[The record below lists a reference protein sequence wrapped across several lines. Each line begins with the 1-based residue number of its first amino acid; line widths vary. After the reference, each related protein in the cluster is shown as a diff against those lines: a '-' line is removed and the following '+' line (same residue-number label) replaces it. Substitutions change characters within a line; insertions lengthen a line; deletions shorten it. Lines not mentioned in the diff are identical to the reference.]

1 MHVDGLYRTLARW
14 RRNHLDPLFR
24 LGARQID
31 RRPSLPPSKMAGS
44 NRAASP
50 AANSFVL
57 YGAVFVGGAVASF
70 MLVLAILTPSG
81 REAANR
87 APLVAAQ
94 LANERTVRRSR
105 GFIFSRQS
113 GSVLKPREEAPLLCF
128 YDRYTE
134 RKKEPVRYQLL
145 KHLPARFC
153 SHLVYG
159 FVSPSDLNNGSSG
172 GSSQAGPM
180 ADADHRIRQMVQL
193 KQLYPTLRVLVG
205 VGGPKVDSKSFSD
218 ELITE
223 GRREHFAQRGVRWL
237 RARHLDGMHVQ
248 WMYPGEGNGRPSDRE
263 NFPKLLAQIRNAF
276 RAESSRWH
284 LTMYL
289 PHEDDRVDR
298 GFELRNA
305 LRSVHYAVMGSFGFV
320 EPGRAEVSS
329 PLYNRP
335 PAGEN
340 RSPINSVHELVVL
353 LLDRGAPRNKLL
365 LAVSASGYSYALARA
380 DTDVRAPLRGG
391 DGRGQAGPFSS
402 TPGRLAYFEICYNV
416 YRNSWARVFDAATS
430 CPYAYRG
437 QEWVTYDDA
446 DSVRAK
452 VAFLR
457 NQTLGGAALMDVAAD
472 DYMGM
477 CGPRNVLA
485 RTLRSALKHYSPPV
499 AQSPSSHRK
508 NAATAQHQ
516 KHYPHIAR
524 QMFRHKRRF
533 G

>member
-1 MHVDGLYRTLARW
+1 MTRGVCLACKVVSAPCRA
-14 RRNHLDPLFR
+14 
-24 LGARQID
+24 G
-31 RRPSLPPSKMAGS
+31 PPSSKVAGKG
-44 NRAASP
+44 RA

-81 REAANR
+81 RTAANNR

-94 LANERTVRRSR
+94 LVRSLIHCSNSATEAGWANERTVRRSR
-105 GFIFSRQS
+105 GLIFSRQS
-113 GSVLKPREEAPLLCF
+113 GSVLKPSEEAPLLCF

-145 KHLPARFC
+145 KHLPARRVIYLFC

-159 FVSPSDLNNGSSG
+159 FVSPSDLNNSSSG
-172 GSSQAGPM
+172 GSSQAGPV

-205 VGGPKVDSKSFSD
+205 VDSKSFSD

-223 GRREHFAQRGVRWL
+223 GRREHLAQRSVRWL

-276 RAESSRWH
+276 RASGTRPKSARLTRWH

-320 EPGRAEVSS
+320 EPGRAEVV
-329 PLYNRP
+329 Y
-335 PAGEN
+335 
-340 RSPINSVHELVVL
+340 ELVVL

-391 DGRGQAGPFSS
+391 DGRGQAGPFTS

-457 NQTLGGAALMDVAAD
+457 NQTLGGAALVDVAAD

-485 RTLRSALKHYSPPV
+485 RTLRAALKHYSPQV
-499 AQSPSSHRK
+499 AQSPSSRAK
-508 NAATAQHQ
+508 KGATAQHQ
-516 KHYPHIAR
+516 KHYPRVGR
-524 QMFRHKRRF
+524 QMFRHRRRF

>member
-14 RRNHLDPLFR
+14 RRTHLDPLFR
-24 LGARQID
+24 VGT
-31 RRPSLPPSKMAGS
+31 SKGV
-44 NRAASP
+44 P
-50 AANSFVL
+50 AKKGMGVRTANSFVL
-57 YGAVFVGGAVASF
+57 YGAVFVGGAVATF
-70 MLVLAILTPSG
+70 MLVLAILTPSSRTPG
-81 REAANR
+81 SHRL
-87 APLVAAQ
+87 PLVAAQ
-94 LANERTVRRSR
+94 RANERTVRRSH
-105 GFIFSRQS
+105 GLIFSRQS
-113 GSVLKPREEAPLLCF
+113 GSMPSEGAPLLCL
-128 YDRYTE
+128 YDRNTE
-134 RKKEPVRYQLL
+134 RKREPVRYQLL

-172 GSSQAGPM
+172 GSSQAGPV
-180 ADADHRIRQMVQL
+180 ADAERRIRQMTQL

-223 GRREHFAQRGVRWL
+223 GRREHLAQRSVRWL
-237 RARHLDGMHVQ
+237 RAHRLDGMHIQ

-284 LTMYL
+284 LTLYL
-289 PHEDDRVDR
+289 PHEDSRVDR
-298 GFELRNA
+298 GYELRNA
-305 LRSVHYAVMGSFGFV
+305 LRAVHYAVMGSFGFV
-320 EPGRAEVSS
+320 EPGRAEVAS

-335 PAGEN
+335 PIGD
-340 RSPINSVHELVVL
+340 RSPINSIHELVVL
-353 LLDRGAPRNKLL
+353 LLDRGAPSSKLL
-365 LAVSASGYSYALARA
+365 LAVTASGYSYALARA

-391 DGRGQAGPFSS
+391 DGRGQAGPFTL

-457 NQTLGGAALMDVAAD
+457 NKTLGGAALMDVAAD

-499 AQSPSSHRK
+499 PSSSSSQAK
-508 NAATAQHQ
+508 KAAAAQHQ
-516 KHYPHIAR
+516 KHYPKVAR
-524 QMFRHKRRF
+524 QMFGKRRF

>member
-1 MHVDGLYRTLARW
+1 MHVDGLYRTLVRW
-14 RRNHLDPLFR
+14 RRNHLDPLFGFGPR
-24 LGARQID
+24 TGA
-31 RRPSLPPSKMAGS
+31 PAKAGIGG
-44 NRAASP
+44 R
-50 AANSFVL
+50 AANSFVM
-57 YGAVFVGGAVASF
+57 YGAVFVGGAVATF
-70 MLVLAILTPSG
+70 MLVLAILTPSSRSAG
-81 REAANR
+81 HHRV
-87 APLVAAQ
+87 PLMAAQ
-94 LANERTVRRSR
+94 QAGGQRAVRRSH
-105 GFIFSRQS
+105 GLIFSRQM
-113 GSVLKPREEAPLLCF
+113 GPAPTEEAPLLCL
-128 YDRYTE
+128 YDRHTE
-134 RKKEPVRYQLL
+134 RKREPVRYQLL

-172 GSSQAGPM
+172 SASETGSVE
-180 ADADHRIRQMVQL
+180 DANRRLRQMTQL

-205 VGGPKVDSKSFSD
+205 VGGPLVGSRSFSD

-223 GRREHFAQRGVRWL
+223 GRREHLAQRSVRWL
-237 RARHLDGMHVQ
+237 RARHLDGMHIQ

-276 RAESSRWH
+276 KAENSRWH
-284 LTMYL
+284 LTLYL
-289 PHEDDRVDR
+289 PHEDSRVDR
-298 GFELRNA
+298 GYEVRNA
-305 LRSVHYAVMGSFGFV
+305 LRSVHYAVMGSFGFA
-320 EPGRAEVSS
+320 EAGRAEVNS

-335 PAGEN
+335 PISD
-340 RSPINSVHELVVL
+340 RSPINSIHELVVL
-353 LLDRGAPRNKLL
+353 LLDRGAPSSKLL
-365 LAVSASGYSYALARA
+365 LAVSAMGYSYALARA

-391 DGRGQAGPFSS
+391 DSRGQPGPFTSKA
-402 TPGRLAYFEICYNV
+402 GRLAYFEICYNV

-430 CPYAYRG
+430 CPYAYHG

-457 NQTLGGAALMDVAAD
+457 NKTLAGAALMDVAAD

-499 AQSPSSHRK
+499 PASQPLRKKTGGAAVQHRS
-508 NAATAQHQ
+508 
-516 KHYPHIAR
+516 YPQVAR
-524 QMFRHKRRF
+524 QMFRKRRF

>member
-1 MHVDGLYRTLARW
+1 MHVSGLYRSLVRW
-14 RRNHLDPLFR
+14 RRNQLDPLLR
-24 LGARQID
+24 GGAKKFVG
-31 RRPSLPPSKMAGS
+31 RRPGFPRKGGQSA
-44 NRAASP
+44 

-57 YGAVFVGGAVASF
+57 YAAVFVGGAVATF
-70 MLVLAILTPSG
+70 MLVLAIMTPSG
-81 REAANR
+81 RSAAGRNR
-87 APLVAAQ
+87 LPFAAAQ
-94 LANERTVRRSR
+94 AHERTIRRSR
-105 GFIFSRQS
+105 GLVFSRQR
-113 GSVLKPREEAPLLCF
+113 GVAERPSVEAPLLCL
-128 YDRYTE
+128 YDRNTE
-134 RKKEPVRYQLL
+134 RKKEPVQYQLL

-153 SHLVYG
+153 THLVYG
-159 FVSPSDLNNGSSG
+159 FVSPLDLNNGSSG
-172 GSSQAGPM
+172 GASQAGSE
-180 ADADHRIRQMVQL
+180 ADADRRIRQMVQL
-193 KQLYPTLRVLVG
+193 KQVYPTLRVLVG

-223 GRREHFAQRGVRWL
+223 GRREHLAQRSVRWM

-263 NFPKLLAQIRNAF
+263 NFPKLLAQLRKAF
-276 RAESSRWH
+276 KTESSRWH
-284 LTMYL
+284 LTLYL
-289 PHEDDRVDR
+289 PHEDERVDR
-298 GFELRNA
+298 GYELRNA
-305 LRSVHYAVMGSFGFV
+305 LHSVHYAVMGSFGYV
-320 EPGRAEVSS
+320 EPGHAEVTS

-335 PAGEN
+335 PAADG

-353 LLDRGAPRNKLL
+353 LEDRGAPRSKLL

-391 DGRGQAGPFSS
+391 DGRGQPGPFSL
-402 TPGRLAYFEICYNV
+402 TPGRMAYFEICYNV

-457 NQTLGGAALMDVAAD
+457 NQTLAGAALVDVAAD

-485 RTLRSALKHYSPPV
+485 RTLRSALKHYGASQDSAALRV
-499 AQSPSSHRK
+499 KKAAQRPRS
-508 NAATAQHQ
+508 
-516 KHYPHIAR
+516 AR
-524 QMFRHKRRF
+524 QLFRHRRRF